1 MPGRGNQTLGGNH
14 VLVPK
19 SHQSWTRQ
27 RPVPTK
33 QRPVPTNRSTSLSL
47 RDSDM
52 FGTRL
57 NGAILTY
64 ADFRQV
70 EHVEIEEI
78 KNGASLGRGILQ

>member
-27 RPVPTK
+27 RPVPT
-33 QRPVPTNRSTSLSL
+33 NRSTSLSL

-57 NGAILTY
+57 NGANLTY

-70 EHVEIEEI
+70 EHLEIEEI